1 MHSYILYVGQ
11 CPGSPGVYDGRECH
25 NAAPELGGQHGPDD
39 DAHSH
44 VRWSVAPFVVWWSSA
59 VGWIVVDCVA
69 GLVKYHKQIM
79 KKVPILDAINNNKF
93 FIGVMM
99 ILLNIGSRH
108 LVDEFS
114 GSEEDYK
121 RNILLRRVAI
131 FAVCFIATRDIIHST
146 LLTAGYV
153 IIASGISRR
162 SSEGMTNPG
171 KVDPGNSKADYPA
184 YDKSAPLLF

>member
-1 MHSYILYVGQ
+1 MKRI
-11 CPGSPGVYDGRECH
+11 
-25 NAAPELGGQHGPDD
+25 
-39 DAHSH
+39 
-44 VRWSVAPFVVWWSSA
+44 SV
-59 VGWIVVDCVA
+59 
-69 GLVKYHKQIM
+69 
-79 KKVPILDAINNNKF
+79 LDAINTNKF

-114 GSEEDYK
+114 GDEKEYN
-121 RNILLRRVAI
+121 RNILLRRIAI

-153 IIASGISRR
+153 IIASGVSRR
-162 SSEGMTNPG
+162 SAEGMANPEP
-171 KVDPGNSKADYPA
+171 VDPGNSKADYPA

>member
-1 MHSYILYVGQ
+1 
-11 CPGSPGVYDGRECH
+11 
-25 NAAPELGGQHGPDD
+25 
-39 DAHSH
+39 
-44 VRWSVAPFVVWWSSA
+44 
-59 VGWIVVDCVA
+59 
-69 GLVKYHKQIM
+69 M
-79 KKVPILDAINNNKF
+79 KKISVLDAINTNKF

-114 GSEEDYK
+114 GDEKEYN
-121 RNILLRRVAI
+121 RNLLLRRIAI

-153 IIASGISRR
+153 IIASGVSRR
-162 SSEGMTNPG
+162 SAEGMANQ